1 MSLVWREQMSLHNTL
16 IDTEHQYLIKQINAV
31 EAALNTSENHDL
43 LVETLDHLMEY
54 TKTHFEH
61 EEALQRK
68 INFPDMLN
76 HREEHQKIIKDL
88 KTIKAKLDQL
98 LDEDNDADTGAETD
112 PEITD
117 DEIDDLLSEHLPGHS
132 VSADDL
138 KPLVGLMRSWL
149 VDHII
154 GKDLTMKPYLEK
166 FPKDFS

>member
-31 EAALNTSENHDL
+31 EEALNTKDNHDL
-43 LVETLDHLMEY
+43 LVETLDHLVEY

-76 HREEHQKIIKDL
+76 HREEHRKIVSDLDVIK
-88 KTIKAKLDQL
+88 KKLDQL
-98 LDEDNDADTGAETD
+98 LEADDGEIEKQSSV
-112 PEITD
+112 EITD
-117 DEIDDLLSEHLPGHS
+117 EEIDDLIAEHLPNHS

-138 KPLVGLMRSWL
+138 GPLVGLMRSWL

-154 GKDLTMKPYLEK
+154 GKDMSMKPYLQK
-166 FPKDFS
+166 FPRDFS